1 MGLTIPFHFFRENY
15 KGYYEIIYFT
25 NRKELIMNIKTNA
38 KKVVETAGTWIL
50 LSVAIVIV
58 AGTVIFVKGK
68 KNPENEEVKTNVE
81 FEEDAD

>member
-1 MGLTIPFHFFRENY
+1 
-15 KGYYEIIYFT
+15 
-25 NRKELIMNIKTNA
+25 MNIKTNA

-68 KNPENEEVKTNVE
+68 KNPENEEVKTNVD

>member
-1 MGLTIPFHFFRENY
+1 
-15 KGYYEIIYFT
+15 
-25 NRKELIMNIKTNA
+25 MNIKTNA

-68 KNPENEEVKTNVE
+68 NPENEEVKTNVE

>member
-1 MGLTIPFHFFRENY
+1 
-15 KGYYEIIYFT
+15 
-25 NRKELIMNIKTNA
+25 MNIKTNA

-68 KNPENEEVKTNVE
+68 KNSENEEVNTNVE
-81 FEEDAD
+81 FEEDED